1 MKRHSEKT
9 CRNCG
14 NPLPGKTVVCPAC
27 GAKNRKPFY
36 RQFWFIAVV
45 LIAVL
50 GVVFASCCGKK
61 DEKFTWSDLVLA
73 DRLPEPASDVGY
85 VSSDSEE
92 WLSMYVAKIAETE
105 YKAYVVACQEFGYT
119 AEVETGDG
127 EYTAYDAEGYKLE
140 LTYRESNEEMHIE
153 LSAPMELSALQWPAG
168 ELAGMLPVPA
178 SSIGSVDIDS
188 SDMVRIYVGD
198 MPKNAYSAYVDECY
212 AAGFSVE
219 YDRSDSLFTAKNA
232 QGYKLLVR
240 YEGNS
245 VMSVELTR
253 PDDAQSAST
262 SAAAEPQ
269 PTEQPAASSDDSA
282 SSSDELR
289 PEFKQAMDSFEQFFD
304 EYIAFMERYKASEGT
319 DLGLLADY
327 ASYMQKYSEMM
338 EAMDAWDEQEMNQ
351 AELAYYIEVT
361 SRISQKLLAVQ

>member
-1 MKRHSEKT
+1 MKRHSERT

-14 NPLPGKTVVCPAC
+14 TPLPGKTVVCPAC
-27 GAKNRKPFY
+27 GARNRKPFY

-50 GVVFASCCGKK
+50 GVVVASCGGKK

-73 DRLPEPASDVGY
+73 DRLPEPASDVGS

-105 YKAYVVACQEFGYT
+105 YKAYVGACREFGYT
-119 AEVETGDG
+119 AEAETGDG

-253 PDDAQSAST
+253 PDET
-262 SAAAEPQ
+262 VAAVQPTATPQ
-269 PTEQPAASSDDSA
+269 PTEQPA

-289 PEFKQAMDSFEQFFD
+289 PEFKQAMDSYEQFFD
-304 EYIAFMERYKASEGT
+304 EYISFMERYKASDGT